1 MQPPQYAAHPS
12 MQPTGERPRKVLA
25 IVAIA
30 FAALAVLVGPV
41 QGFVTMGLISSGMTP
56 TVLGVVSAVMAV
68 ASGVLSLGAL
78 GFGLA
83 SLLRRERPRVLAGAA
98 IGIGI
103 AGLVGL
109 LSVAIQTMAYAA
121 L

>member
-1 MQPPQYAAHPS
+1 MTQPQPTQPPQYAAHPS
-12 MQPTGERPRKVLA
+12 LQPAGERPRKVLA

-41 QGFVTMGLISSGMTP
+41 QAFLTMGLIS
-56 TVLGVVSAVMAV
+56 
-68 ASGVLSLGAL
+68 
-78 GFGLA
+78 
-83 SLLRRERPRVLAGAA
+83 
-98 IGIGI
+98 IGI

-109 LSVAIQTMAYAA
+109 LSVAIQTIAYAA